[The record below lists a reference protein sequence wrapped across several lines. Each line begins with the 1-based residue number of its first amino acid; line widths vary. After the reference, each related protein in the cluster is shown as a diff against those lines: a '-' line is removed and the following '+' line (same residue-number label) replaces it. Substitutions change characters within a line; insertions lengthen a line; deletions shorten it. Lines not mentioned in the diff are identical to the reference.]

1 MNQEDYIKQ
10 EYERAKKNLYKK
22 QRQSFGAADKLAA
35 WFVEKLK
42 RHGLLKN

>member
-22 QRQSFGAADKLAA
+22 QGSGDARFQR
-35 WFVEKLK
+35 EK
-42 RHGLLKN
+42 RTHSYC